1 MWQSA
6 AAGPTPHSGYARN
19 TLEAPAPIS
28 TPPRV
33 LVIDDEDG
41 PRRVLAEVVSR
52 VGGASDAVSN
62 VEDARALLERER
74 YACALID
81 RNIGAESGLDLL
93 RHVRETHPQ
102 TDAIIITGYP
112 NLSSAVEAL
121 RLGAVDYFS
130 KPFEVPALI
139 HRLRLV
145 LERRALLD
153 ERRHLPTL
161 VHEDRMATL
170 GRLSAGVAHEINNPL
185 TFVTGNVEVAQQ
197 MIDRLLS
204 PGAGDP
210 RATLEDIKKF
220 LEDAAVGTTRIKQL
234 IADLRTFA
242 RTPCH
247 EAEPVDIHRAIEAAL
262 KMASHE
268 LRSRARV
275 VKDYQAD
282 RAVLGDLGRLMQVF
296 VNLIVNAAQAITA
309 PYEVSEVKLSTWV
322 DGESVVAEVRDTGHG
337 IPEQF
342 LARLFEP
349 FFTTKPRGVGTGLG
363 LSISRAIVESFR
375 GEIAVQ
381 SRVGAG
387 SAFQVRLPAV

>member
-1 MWQSA
+1 M
-6 AAGPTPHSGYARN
+6 
-19 TLEAPAPIS
+19 
-28 TPPRV
+28 
-33 LVIDDEDG
+33 LVIDDEEG

-52 VGGASDAVSN
+52 VGGASDAAAN
-62 VEDARALLERER
+62 VDDARALLERQQ

-112 NLSSAVEAL
+112 NLHSAVEAL

-197 MIDRLLS
+197 VIDRLLA
-204 PGAGDP
+204 GGGGDP
-210 RATLEDIKKF
+210 RAVLEDVKRF
-220 LEDAAVGTTRIKQL
+220 LDDAALGATRIKQL

-242 RTPCH
+242 RTPGH
-247 EAEPVDIHRAIEAAL
+247 DAEPMDVHRAIEGAL
-262 KMASHE
+262 KMTSHE
-268 LRSRARV
+268 LRMRARV
-275 VKDYQAD
+275 VKDYKAD
-282 RAVLGDLGRLMQVF
+282 RPVLGDVGRLMQVF

-309 PYEVSEVKLSTWV
+309 PYEVSEVKVSTWV
-322 DGESVVAEVRDTGHG
+322 DGECVVAEVRDTGQG
-337 IPEQF
+337 IPEHF
-342 LARLFEP
+342 LGRLFEP

-363 LSISRAIVESFR
+363 LSISRSIVESLR
-375 GEIAVQ
+375 GDIPVE
-381 SRVGAG
+381 SRLGVG
-387 SAFQVRLPAV
+387 SAFRVRLPAA